1 MNWEVILSAAFASV
15 GVIEYIKGF
24 LPETK
29 SKLWRLLQPAL
40 CLIFA
45 VISTYLPSWI
55 MTGILAL
62 ALSQVGYEV
71 IIETVKKKIGG
82 K

>member
-1 MNWEVILSAAFASV
+1 MEWEVILSAAFVAI
-15 GVIEYIKGF
+15 GVIEYLKGF
-24 LPETK
+24 FKTAD
-29 SKLWRLLQPAL
+29 SKVWRLMQPAL
-40 CLIFA
+40 CLLIA
-45 VISTYLPSWI
+45 GVAAYLPSWVI
-55 MTGILAL
+55 TGLLAL